1 MSIKI
6 PGAYHNKM
14 SSVVSQYITT
24 IICGNQGCLE
34 FKQLDQI
41 VGQKFPVADEVL
53 LEILRDSGKYA
64 ISEGKEKASG
74 RVMSQDSVIVAKTSL
89 RVCQSSPRECL
100 QCDNLHLCKHFV
112 CGNCKYGN
120 KCKKAHSL
128 DSPQNTA
135 VISKVGHHDLG
146 EAEMFQLLLQ
156 NDPYLMP
163 EICFH
168 YNKGFG
174 EHGTCK
180 FKTSCTSLHLCLHF
194 LQGDCR
200 FGAGCKRAHTFDTPA
215 MKILNS
221 RGFSLENI
229 KILHVIFK
237 NKFIIMTHKEN
248 PAVPPFLTP
257 VMKPVGKQRSRQ
269 PSSSSTSETDRN
281 EICLFFIRG
290 HCSFKETCV
299 RVHYHLPYKWQIL
312 EGHGVTWRDLAN
324 VEEIEK
330 AYCNPGNDTSG
341 GSEPVNFLTMTCG
354 SRPVRRLSTV
364 SSVTKPPNF
373 ILTTEWLW
381 HWRDDRGQWIE
392 YGHEDDDGNVASV
405 TSQTLENSYQTDS
418 DSKILFED
426 RGYILNLK
434 EMHQQNIR
442 FTTKIAICRR
452 PRFLSEE
459 ELKAKLKSESKE
471 SSSSSVTVPPHWDKG
486 VLSDSTD
493 YKLVPLSSQIEEYQ
507 KMEKLFKHTMASST
521 IHSIK
526 RIQNPSLWK
535 VFQWQKEQMMKKNGG
550 KPVYERNLFH
560 GTDESIID
568 AICEQNFDWRT
579 CGVNGTPYGQGS
591 YFARD
596 ASFSNNY
603 IKSQSRSQKIMF
615 VALVLVGEFTK
626 GHDNYRRPPQK
637 GTSMV
642 LYDSCVDSQHNPS
655 IFVVFEKH
663 QIYPEF
669 LIEYS

>member
-1 MSIKI
+1 
-6 PGAYHNKM
+6 
-14 SSVVSQYITT
+14 
-24 IICGNQGCLE
+24 
-34 FKQLDQI
+34 
-41 VGQKFPVADEVL
+41 
-53 LEILRDSGKYA
+53 
-64 ISEGKEKASG
+64 
-74 RVMSQDSVIVAKTSL
+74 
-89 RVCQSSPRECL
+89 
-100 QCDNLHLCKHFV
+100 
-112 CGNCKYGN
+112 N

-135 VISKVGHHDLG
+135 VISK
-146 EAEMFQLLLQ
+146 
-156 NDPYLMP
+156 
-163 EICFH
+163 ICFH

-248 PAVPPFLTP
+248 PAGKEMTMQTNPCKQRIHANRALVTVSVLCLAVPPFLTP

-330 AYCNPGNDTSG
+330 AYCNPGNDTRY
-341 GSEPVNFLTMTCG
+341 CCHH
-354 SRPVRRLSTV
+354 VR
-364 SSVTKPPNF
+364 F
-373 ILTTEWLW
+373 EWLW

-535 VFQWQKEQMMKKNGG
+535 VFQ
-550 KPVYERNLFH
+550 
-560 GTDESIID
+560 
-568 AICEQNFDWRT
+568 
-579 CGVNGTPYGQGS
+579 
-591 YFARD
+591 
-596 ASFSNNY
+596 
-603 IKSQSRSQKIMF
+603 
-615 VALVLVGEFTK
+615 
-626 GHDNYRRPPQK
+626 
-637 GTSMV
+637 
-642 LYDSCVDSQHNPS
+642 
-655 IFVVFEKH
+655 
-663 QIYPEF
+663 
-669 LIEYS
+669 